1 MMILSLKMTA
11 ELQLM
16 VLGTYIISIHA
27 FPIIFIIIASYI
39 YIYIYIYLVDN
50 FSLFILIGY
59 RSYLSQDNFQLHQKL
74 DLGYW

>member
-16 VLGTYIISIHA
+16 VVGTYIICIHA
-27 FPIIFIIIASYI
+27 FPIIFIIIASF
-39 YIYIYIYLVDN
+39 IYIYIYLVDN

-59 RSYLSQDNFQLHQKL
+59 NLLF
-74 DLGYW
+74 